1 MSRNKTFRLLSFALA
16 VLLLLTPAVSASGPE
31 DEPEKEPQD
40 IIDLSQIEQE
50 ETKYQTAEV
59 VRGTLTEQVYTVAT
73 KHYPKS
79 YDIRFEYGNA
89 KFVEYTVSVGDEV
102 KSGDILARFAIT
114 GSDAEYTR
122 MKLDLQRTQ
131 EQTSEGIRERQRQID
146 QKNAQ
151 LAQTSDE
158 YEKAIL
164 ELTVKKMKIELEQY
178 KYRQQRMIDQKSEAC
193 SEEGKRRTT
202 DVLVSPVDGVVRQLT
217 YKSADDPVSPSE
229 SLLTVSAEQEPMFV
243 IPNETGALR
252 YNMPVEFQIGSS
264 PDATYL
270 PGRIIAADDVLPM
283 YERTGY
289 ALVQLDPYDE
299 EKYDIKVNGLKVIAE
314 RMRMEDV
321 LIVPRGAMVTT
332 GGERFVNK
340 LVDGSIKKQRI
351 AMVGSGDQGFWAL
364 EGVEEGET
372 LVLE

>member
-1 MSRNKTFRLLSFALA
+1 MSKNKAFRLLSFALA
-16 VLLLLTPAVSASGPE
+16 VLLLLTPAVSASWPE

-59 VRGTLTEQVYTVAT
+59 VRGTLTEQVSAIAT

-89 KFVEYTVSVGDEV
+89 KFVEYTVDVGDEV
-102 KSGDILARFAIT
+102 KSGDILARFTIT

-158 YEKAIL
+158 YEKVIL

-217 YKSADDPVSPSE
+217 YKSVDDPVSPNE

-252 YNMPVEFQIGSS
+252 YNMPVEFQIGNI

-351 AMVGSGDQGFWAL
+351 AMAGSGDQGFWAL